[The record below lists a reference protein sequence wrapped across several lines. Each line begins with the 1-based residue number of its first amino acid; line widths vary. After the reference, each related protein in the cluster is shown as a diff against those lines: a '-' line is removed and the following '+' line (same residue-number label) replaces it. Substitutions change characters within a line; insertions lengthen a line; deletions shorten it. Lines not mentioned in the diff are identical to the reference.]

1 MENLKRLLVLAAMF
15 LPMSA
20 WAAPFDSGSEK
31 KHINLYYKSEALYIA
46 QEDKAC
52 TVGSSTVD
60 DGTCVKTAE
69 IKSMLPVRGAFYNV
83 VSGKWVSETT
93 DDSPSQYQSNVLNLK
108 TDIDFGQT
116 LGVDGKCSENHAFLS
131 FSGLTF
137 NGQNHTISNLCRV
150 DNGAMDQYVGLF
162 GEINGKTVKNLKI
175 SNVHFV
181 NTSEEPKKTDKGEYL
196 ASGALAYKIS
206 NNSTVTNVELENVD
220 IQAPLAGGLAGYIDS
235 STIKGVKTGSPFIKA
250 TQAAGALAYK
260 ISNGTV
266 TDVELENVDVQ
277 APLAGG
283 IAGYIEGSTIE
294 TVKTIDDSFIKVSNE
309 RQIETGYIGSS
320 IYNNDPDKK
329 VFSPYKVLLG
339 GLAGAAFFTN
349 FKNIDIAVQVENKA
363 VVDLS
368 ALGGLVGNYVYAPL
382 STQFPQVSDR
392 NSAITNVNIHGYANG
407 DDYIKPVVS
416 GGIIM
421 GGILGAT
428 KRLDENNSPIVELAV
443 SKSSVTNLD
452 ITQSKIKINDADVS
466 QQLYFGGIVGN
477 ANLCSGGILL
487 VKESNVEN
495 VNIEESILGNA
506 PFQYYMGGIAGYASC
521 SHISNSDNQ
530 SNADDIFLTLQKDTA
545 SGNIKLS
552 GGYSK
557 TGKTVSKVRASA
569 AIGGLVGNAILSLK
583 ENGISEN
590 ESKVSIAYDAKR
602 TANENL
608 DSVLVGGIFGVAS
621 ISEGSTVRLSKLSY
635 QGSIDIDDDG
645 ISARVGGIV
654 GKFPLLQSGI
664 PKIDFHD
671 VHVEG
676 ASGKAIVAYRG
687 ESVASSMD
695 SSSVGGICGA
705 CQSPRE
711 ISKSSVNGDFV
722 GTSGNQAPPKKAF
735 HIGGLIGSAFV
746 NLVNEP
752 LIVKNNYFMGSIENK
767 FSKSEGKGKV
777 GYLFGYLTGDGLGV
791 KPQVTSNFHYGDDNV
806 GAIGYFENYGE
817 FSNSV
822 YLDELE
828 KFEAKSNVRNG
839 NKVDLNDDG
848 NGYVTEAYMKSKNLA
863 ILLNSPWSDEE
874 DQVWTFGTTN
884 DFPFWGT
891 PAMSTYTV
899 RFFDA
904 EGNQIG
910 ESQEVHFGATAV
922 APEAPKIAG
931 KCFDGWSTSFNK
943 VMESIDAVA
952 EYKDGACTYDV
963 TFNDLNSKPMKNT
976 VAEDGTPLPNP
987 QMVEEGKSAI
997 EPEGPSR
1004 SGNRCFLKWDD
1015 TDVLNDYKNV
1025 MHGKIVVS
1033 ALSKDCYDVFFYGL
1047 DGQLIVDLKTED
1059 GKSLLNPQVVDKG
1072 DAAIAPKDPEPTA
1085 DGKCFAG
1092 WDEDFSNVTGR
1103 LLVKAK
1109 SKLCEYTVTF
1119 TYTKKDGTAGEKTE
1133 AVEYNKS
1140 ATPPS
1145 ADDVL
1150 QKTEDGQCFTDWDKD
1165 FAHVKG
1171 DLTVAA
1177 QYKTCVSSSSS
1188 SQQLSGSSSSSAT
1201 SGSSASQSSSSGKS
1215 QQSSSSGGSMSSSSG
1230 NYIAAI
1236 TKPTATQNGDTL
1248 RMSFNDLQ
1256 ADKHA
1261 KVDYHI
1267 VVESKTGTYL
1277 DTVVSGKDIERIKNG
1292 SWRLSPAPAGEY
1304 TVIIILTDGRD
1315 SVRYD
1320 DFLFEGEDEFHV
1332 DLLPNTWQTYSLSA
1346 FCQDKGDDCKNKL
1359 KEHFARKAEFEDSEE
1374 CRHMREELAQTPDDE
1389 DFREYVEE
1397 NCPEAMESQDDA
1409 TTTAFWWDESSPVGD
1424 YWQYRRYD
1432 ADDTFDSTRGYWYGP
1447 IVREPLKLSL
1457 QTPNM
1462 KDEIVWK
1469 LENKYSGWNLVAN
1482 PYGWYVKLPQEEGV
1496 TFAKWYPDVSGYDT
1510 ISVLG
1515 PYEAVWVKT
1524 EKSRELRIPLKAAI
1538 VFEDE
1543 WKSPPLLKSATSESW
1558 NLRVVL
1564 TDKNGKRD
1572 AWNELAAGNE
1582 ASSLSEPPAGMG
1594 DHVNLSI
1601 VEGKQRLAK
1610 SVKKNGEDFEWN
1622 LEVSATTTRDGK
1634 LNFVGLEKV
1643 WAKGLHVY
1651 ATIGD
1656 ETVEVVKDSPVN
1668 VKLSSKAK
1676 NVSIRVTKSAVPV
1689 QVARNLISGF
1699 RVNQM
1704 QNALNIGFDAVS
1716 KLAGAKVKVSVVG
1729 VDGRV
1734 VATSKSVANEGSN
1747 AVSMKKPKQGVY
1759 FVRLKVGSQSAV
1771 SRIMVR

>member
-69 IKSMLPVRGAFYNV
+69 IKSMLPVRGAFNNV
-83 VSGKWVSETT
+83 VSGKWVLGTANT
-93 DDSPSQYQSNVLNLK
+93 DQYQSNELNLK

-116 LGVDGKCSENHAFLS
+116 LDADGKCSENHNFLS
-131 FSGLTF
+131 FGGLTF
-137 NGQNHTISNLCRV
+137 NGRNHTISNLCRV

-181 NTSEEPKKTDKGEYL
+181 NTSEDPKKTEKGEYL

-220 IQAPLAGGLAGYIDS
+220 IQAPLAGGLAGYIEG

-283 IAGYIEGSTIE
+283 LAGYIEGSTISSIKMVDE
-294 TVKTIDDSFIKVSNE
+294 GSVIKVTNV
-309 RQIETGYIGSS
+309 RQIETGYVGSS
-320 IYNNDPDKK
+320 VNGSDIR

-382 STQFPQVSDR
+382 NNQFSQVSDR

-487 VKESNVEN
+487 VKESNVKN
-495 VNIEESILGNA
+495 VNIEESIQGNA

-521 SHISNSDNQ
+521 YHISNSVDQ
-530 SNADDIFLTLQKDTA
+530 DDLYLTLQKDTA

-676 ASGKAIVAYRG
+676 ASGKAVVAYSG
-687 ESVASSMD
+687 ESTASSIN

-746 NLVNEP
+746 NEP

-767 FSKSEGKGKV
+767 FNKSGGEGKV

-817 FSNSV
+817 FANSV

-899 RFFDA
+899 RFLDA
-904 EGNQIG
+904 DGNQIG
-910 ESQEVHFGATAV
+910 ESQEVHFGAAAV
-922 APEAPKIAG
+922 APEAPKIVG

-943 VMESIDAVA
+943 VMASMDVVA
-952 EYKDGACTYDV
+952 TYKNGACKYPVAFYDLEGNLLEV
-963 TFNDLNSKPMKNT
+963 K
-976 VAEDGTPLPNP
+976 AEDGTTLSNP
-987 QMVEEGKSAI
+987 QEVEEGKSAI
-997 EPEGPSR
+997 VPT
-1004 SGNRCFLKWDD
+1004 N
-1015 TDVLNDYKNV
+1015 
-1025 MHGKIVVS
+1025 
-1033 ALSKDCYDVFFYGL
+1033 
-1047 DGQLIVDLKTED
+1047 
-1059 GKSLLNPQVVDKG
+1059 NPK
-1072 DAAIAPKDPEPTA
+1072 PTA
-1085 DGKCFAG
+1085 DGKCFDG
-1092 WDEDFSNVTGR
+1092 WKQDFSNITGE
-1103 LLVKAK
+1103 LNVYPEFKT
-1109 SKLCEYTVTF
+1109 CEYTVKF
-1119 TYTKKDGTAGEKTE
+1119 TYFKVDGSGEKITQT
-1133 AVEYNKS
+1133 VKYNES

-1145 ADDVL
+1145 SDDFP
-1150 QKTEDGQCFTDWDKD
+1150 QKTNNGRCFTEWDPTVDFTHVKDNLTVTAQYEICKYTVKFMYTDNHGVSQILKTETVEHGSSAAAPKDDEFPQKIDDQCFAGWKPD
-1165 FAHVKG
+1165 FSHVTNP
-1171 DLTVAA
+1171 LNVTA
-1177 QYKTCVSSSSS
+1177 QYKTCESSSSS
-1188 SQQLSGSSSSSAT
+1188 SQQPSGSSSSSAT
-1201 SGSSASQSSSSGKS
+1201 SSSSSDQKSSSSGTPTPN
-1215 QQSSSSGGSMSSSSG
+1215 SSSSVS
-1230 NYIAAI
+1230 YIATI
-1236 TKPTATQNGDTL
+1236 TKPSATQQDNAL
-1248 RMSFNDLQ
+1248 RMTFNDLQ
-1256 ADKHA
+1256 ADKHT

-1277 DTVVSGKDIERIKNG
+1277 DTVVSGKDIESIKNG
-1292 SWRLSPAPAGEY
+1292 TWRLSPAPAGEY
-1304 TVIIILTDGRD
+1304 TVIVVLTDGRD

-1374 CRHMREELAQTPDDE
+1374 CRHKREELAQTPDDE

-1424 YWQYRRYD
+1424 YWQYRKFNVD
-1432 ADDTFDSTRGYWYGP
+1432 QDFDSTRGYWYGP

-1558 NLRVVL
+1558 NFRVEL

-1572 AWNELAAGNE
+1572 AWNELAAGDV

-1651 ATIGD
+1651 ATIDD

-1676 NVSIRVTKSAVPV
+1676 SVSVRVTKSAVAA
-1689 QVARNLISGF
+1689 QVAKNQISGF

-1704 QNALNIGFDAVS
+1704 QNALNVGFDAVS

-1734 VATSKSVANEGSN
+1734 VATSGLVAHEGTNSI
-1747 AVSMKKPKQGVY
+1747 SMKKPKQGLY

>member
-83 VSGKWVSETT
+83 VFGKWVSETT
-93 DDSPSQYQSNVLNLK
+93 DGSPSQYQSNVLNLK

-116 LGVDGKCSENHAFLS
+116 LGDDGKCSENHAFLS

-206 NNSTVTNVELENVD
+206 NNSIVTNVKLENVD
-220 IQAPLAGGLAGYIDS
+220 IQAPLAGGLAGYIES

-283 IAGYIEGSTIE
+283 LAGYIEGSTISSIKMVDE
-294 TVKTIDDSFIKVSNE
+294 GSVIKVTNV
-309 RQIETGYIGSS
+309 RQIETGYVGSS
-320 IYNNDPDKK
+320 VNSSDIR

-382 STQFPQVSDR
+382 NTQFPQVSDR

-443 SKSSVTNLD
+443 SNSSVTNLD

-487 VKESNVEN
+487 VKESNVKN
-495 VNIEESILGNA
+495 VNIEESIQGNA

-676 ASGKAIVAYRG
+676 ASGKAVVAYSG
-687 ESVASSMD
+687 ESIASSIN

-767 FSKSEGKGKV
+767 FNKSEGKGKV

-899 RFFDA
+899 RFLDA
-904 EGNQIG
+904 DGNQIG
-910 ESQEVHFGATAV
+910 ESQEVHFGAAAV

-952 EYKDGACTYDV
+952 TYKDGACKYPVAFYDLEGNLLEV
-963 TFNDLNSKPMKNT
+963 K
-976 VAEDGTPLPNP
+976 AEDGTTLSNP
-987 QMVEEGKSAI
+987 QEVEEGKSAI
-997 EPEGPSR
+997 VPT
-1004 SGNRCFLKWDD
+1004 N
-1015 TDVLNDYKNV
+1015 
-1025 MHGKIVVS
+1025 
-1033 ALSKDCYDVFFYGL
+1033 
-1047 DGQLIVDLKTED
+1047 
-1059 GKSLLNPQVVDKG
+1059 NPK
-1072 DAAIAPKDPEPTA
+1072 PTA
-1085 DGKCFAG
+1085 DGKCFDG
-1092 WDEDFSNVTGR
+1092 WKQDFSNITGE
-1103 LLVKAK
+1103 LNVYPEIKT
-1109 SKLCEYTVTF
+1109 CEYTVKFYDLRGFVIEDAEQKVLYGKAAVAPTDPLQKDDLCF
-1119 TYTKKDGTAGEKTE
+1119 IGWDTDFSEVKGNLEVKPNTKKCVFTVNFYGLDGTTIIRTQNVQEGLSAR
-1133 AVEYNKS
+1133 AP
-1140 ATPPS
+1140 ATPEPLG
-1145 ADDVL
+1145 DL
-1150 QKTEDGQCFTDWDKD
+1150 CFNGWDTD
-1165 FAHVKG
+1165 FSEVKG
-1171 DLTVAA
+1171 DLEVKANTKA
-1177 QYKTCVSSSSS
+1177 CPNSSSS
-1188 SQQLSGSSSSSAT
+1188 SQQPSGSSSSSAT
-1201 SGSSASQSSSSGKS
+1201 SGSSSDQKSSSSGTPTPN
-1215 QQSSSSGGSMSSSSG
+1215 SSSSVS
-1230 NYIAAI
+1230 YIATI
-1236 TKPTATQNGDTL
+1236 TKPTATQQDNAL
-1248 RMSFNDLQ
+1248 RMTFNDLQ
-1256 ADKHA
+1256 ADKHT

-1277 DTVVSGKDIERIKNG
+1277 DTVVSGKDVESIKNG
-1292 SWRLSPAPAGEY
+1292 TWRLSPAPAGEY
-1304 TVIIILTDGRD
+1304 TVIVVLTDGRD

-1424 YWQYRRYD
+1424 YWQYRKFNVD
-1432 ADDTFDSTRGYWYGP
+1432 QDFDSTRGYWYGP

-1510 ISVLG
+1510 ISALG

-1558 NLRVVL
+1558 NFRVEL

-1572 AWNELAAGNE
+1572 AWNELAAGDV

-1634 LNFVGLEKV
+1634 LNFVGLESV
-1643 WAKGLHVY
+1643 WSKGLHVY

-1689 QVARNLISGF
+1689 QVARNLISVF
-1699 RVNQM
+1699 CVNQM
-1704 QNALNIGFDAVS
+1704 QNALNVGFDAAS

-1747 AVSMKKPKQGVY
+1747 AVSMKKPKQGLY

-1771 SRIMVR
+1771 TRIMVR

>member
-20 WAAPFDSGSEK
+20 WAAPSGPK
-31 KHINLYYKSEALYIA
+31 YLNLYYKNSQLFVGLYKKDCVA
-46 QEDKAC
+46 
-52 TVGSSTVD
+52 GSSSED
-60 DGTCVKTAE
+60 EGTCVRSYDTSE
-69 IKSMLPVRGAFYNV
+69 QTIRSAFINATTDQW
-83 VSGKWVSETT
+83 VSGTAKATMM
-93 DDSPSQYQSNVLNLK
+93 QSNTLNLA
-108 TDIDFGQT
+108 TDIDFGYT
-116 LGVDGKCSENHAFLS
+116 FENGSCSDNFVYLF
-131 FSGLTF
+131 FSGSVF
-137 NGQNHTISNLCRV
+137 DGQDHTISNLCSI
-150 DNGAMDQYVGLF
+150 DDGQTKQNLGLF
-162 GEINGKTVKNLKI
+162 GQITEKTVRNLNI

-181 NTSEEPKKTDKGEYL
+181 VTSGEPALTSGGDYRPV
-196 ASGALAYKIS
+196 GALAPKIS
-206 NNSTVTNVELENVD
+206 NSIVKNVKLKNVV
-220 IQAPLAGGLAGYIDS
+220 IQAPLAGGLAGYIES

-283 IAGYIEGSTIE
+283 LAGYIEGSTISSIKMVDE
-294 TVKTIDDSFIKVSNE
+294 GSVIKVTNE
-309 RQIETGYIGSS
+309 RQIETGYVGSS
-320 IYNNDPDKK
+320 VNSSDIR

-349 FKNIDIAVQVENKA
+349 FKDIDIAVQVENKA

-382 STQFPQVSDR
+382 STQFPLVSDR

-452 ITQSKIKINDADVS
+452 ITQSKIKINDADVL

-495 VNIEESILGNA
+495 VNIEESIQGNA

-608 DSVLVGGIFGVAS
+608 DSVLAGGIFGVAS

-676 ASGKAIVAYRG
+676 ASGKAVVAYSG
-687 ESVASSMD
+687 ESIASSIN

-767 FSKSEGKGKV
+767 FNKSGGEGKV

-899 RFFDA
+899 RFLDA
-904 EGNQIG
+904 DGNQIG
-910 ESQEVHFGATAV
+910 ESQEVHFGAAAV

-997 EPEGPSR
+997 EPEGPGR

-1025 MHGKIVVS
+1025 THGKIVVS

-1109 SKLCEYTVTF
+1109 SKPCEYTVTF
-1119 TYTKKDGTAGEKTE
+1119 TYTKKDGTVGEKTE

-1177 QYKTCVSSSSS
+1177 QYKTCASSSS
-1188 SQQLSGSSSSSAT
+1188 SQQPSGSSSSSAT
-1201 SGSSASQSSSSGKS
+1201 SGSSSDQKSSSSGTPTPN
-1215 QQSSSSGGSMSSSSG
+1215 SSSSVS
-1230 NYIAAI
+1230 YIATI
-1236 TKPTATQNGDTL
+1236 TKPSATQQDNAL
-1248 RMSFNDLQ
+1248 RMTFNDLQ
-1256 ADKHA
+1256 ADKHT

-1277 DTVVSGKDIERIKNG
+1277 DTVVSGKDVESIKNG
-1292 SWRLSPAPAGEY
+1292 TWRLSPAPAGEY
-1304 TVIIILTDGRD
+1304 TVIVVLTDGRD

-1424 YWQYRRYD
+1424 YWQYRKFNVD
-1432 ADDTFDSTRGYWYGP
+1432 QDFDSTRGYWYGP
-1447 IVREPLKLSL
+1447 IVREPLKFSL

-1572 AWNELAAGNE
+1572 AWNELAAGNV

-1594 DHVNLSI
+1594 DRVNLSI
-1601 VEGKQRLAK
+1601 VEGKQHLAK
-1610 SVKKNGEDFEWN
+1610 SVKKNGDDLEWN
-1622 LEVSATTTRDGK
+1622 LEASATTTRDGK
-1634 LNFVGLEKV
+1634 LNFVGLESV
-1643 WAKGLHVY
+1643 WSKGLHVY

-1676 NVSIRVTKSAVPV
+1676 NVSIRVTKSAVPI

-1704 QNALNIGFDAVS
+1704 QNALNVGFDAAS

-1747 AVSMKKPKQGVY
+1747 AVSMKKPKQGLY
-1759 FVRLKVGSQSAV
+1759 FVRLKVGSQSAIT
-1771 SRIMVR
+1771 RIMVR

>member
-20 WAAPFDSGSEK
+20 WAAPSGPK
-31 KHINLYYKSEALYIA
+31 YLNLYYKNSQLFVGLYKKDCVA
-46 QEDKAC
+46 
-52 TVGSSTVD
+52 GSSSED
-60 DGTCVKTAE
+60 EGTCVRSYDTSE
-69 IKSMLPVRGAFYNV
+69 QTIRSAFINATTDQW
-83 VSGKWVSETT
+83 VSGTAKATMM
-93 DDSPSQYQSNVLNLK
+93 QSNTLNLA
-108 TDIDFGQT
+108 TDIDFGYT
-116 LGVDGKCSENHAFLS
+116 FENGSCSDNFVYLF
-131 FSGLTF
+131 FSGSVF
-137 NGQNHTISNLCRV
+137 DGQDHTISNLCSI
-150 DNGAMDQYVGLF
+150 DDGQTKQNLGLF
-162 GEINGKTVKNLKI
+162 GQITEKTVKNLNI

-181 NTSEEPKKTDKGEYL
+181 VTSGEPALTSGGDYRPV
-196 ASGALAYKIS
+196 GALAPKIS
-206 NNSTVTNVELENVD
+206 NSIVKNVKLKNVV
-220 IQAPLAGGLAGYIDS
+220 IQAPLAGGLAGYIES
-235 STIKGVKTGSPFIKA
+235 STIKGVNTGSPFIKA
-250 TQAAGALAYK
+250 TQEAGALAYK

-283 IAGYIEGSTIE
+283 LAGYIEGSTISSIKMVDE
-294 TVKTIDDSFIKVSNE
+294 GSVIKVTNE
-309 RQIETGYIGSS
+309 RQIETGYVGSS
-320 IYNNDPDKK
+320 VNSSDIR

-349 FKNIDIAVQVENKA
+349 FKDIDIAVQVENKA

-382 STQFPQVSDR
+382 NTQFSLVSDR

-407 DDYIKPVVS
+407 DDYIKPVIS
-416 GGIIM
+416 GGIIT

-487 VKESNVEN
+487 VKESNVKN
-495 VNIEESILGNA
+495 VNIEESIQGNA

-557 TGKTVSKVRASA
+557 TGKTASKVRASA

-590 ESKVSIAYDAKR
+590 ESKVSIAYEAKR

-676 ASGKAIVAYRG
+676 ASGKAVVAYSG
-687 ESVASSMD
+687 ESTASSIN

-767 FSKSEGKGKV
+767 FNKSEGKGKV

-817 FSNSV
+817 FANSV

-863 ILLNSPWSDEE
+863 ILLNSPWADEE

-943 VMESIDAVA
+943 VMASMDVVA
-952 EYKDGACTYDV
+952 TYKNGACKYPVAFYDLEGNLLEV
-963 TFNDLNSKPMKNT
+963 K
-976 VAEDGTPLPNP
+976 AEDGTTLSNP
-987 QMVEEGKSAI
+987 QEVEEGKSAI
-997 EPEGPSR
+997 VPT
-1004 SGNRCFLKWDD
+1004 N
-1015 TDVLNDYKNV
+1015 
-1025 MHGKIVVS
+1025 
-1033 ALSKDCYDVFFYGL
+1033 
-1047 DGQLIVDLKTED
+1047 
-1059 GKSLLNPQVVDKG
+1059 NPK
-1072 DAAIAPKDPEPTA
+1072 PTA
-1085 DGKCFAG
+1085 DGKCFDG
-1092 WDEDFSNVTGR
+1092 WKQDFSNITGE
-1103 LLVKAK
+1103 LNVYPEFKT
-1109 SKLCEYTVTF
+1109 CEYTVKFYDLRGFVIEDAEQKVLYGKAAVAPTDPLQKDDLCF
-1119 TYTKKDGTAGEKTE
+1119 IGWDTDFSEVKGNLEVKPNTKKCVFTVNFYGLDGTTIIRTQNVQEGLSAR
-1133 AVEYNKS
+1133 AP
-1140 ATPPS
+1140 ATPEPLG
-1145 ADDVL
+1145 DL
-1150 QKTEDGQCFTDWDKD
+1150 CFNGWDTD
-1165 FAHVKG
+1165 FSEVKG
-1171 DLTVAA
+1171 DLEVKANTKA
-1177 QYKTCVSSSSS
+1177 CSNSSSSDQQQS
-1188 SQQLSGSSSSSAT
+1188 SSSSSSAT
-1201 SGSSASQSSSSGKS
+1201 GSSSSDQSSSSGS
-1215 QQSSSSGGSMSSSSG
+1215 LTPNSSSSVS
-1230 NYIAAI
+1230 YIATI
-1236 TKPTATQNGDTL
+1236 TKPTATQQDNAL
-1248 RMSFNDLQ
+1248 RMTFNDLQ

-1267 VVESKTGTYL
+1267 VVESKNGIYL
-1277 DTVVSGKDIERIKNG
+1277 DTVISGKDVENIKNG
-1292 SWRLSPAPAGEY
+1292 TWLLDPAPAGEY
-1304 TVIIILTDGRD
+1304 TVIVVLTDGHESVRFDDFPVFKGD
-1315 SVRYD
+1315 SVIPVN
-1320 DFLFEGEDEFHV
+1320 LA
-1332 DLLPNTWQTYSLSA
+1332 PNSWQTYSLYA
-1346 FCQDKGDDCKNKL
+1346 FCKDKGDCKSDIAERFSSQSKAWAVEQCQHMKEEL
-1359 KEHFARKAEFEDSEE
+1359 KQIGDDENF
-1374 CRHMREELAQTPDDE
+1374 REEMDE
-1389 DFREYVEE
+1389 VCRMAVGSDEVT
-1397 NCPEAMESQDDA
+1397 SV
-1409 TTTAFWWDESSPVGD
+1409 FWWDESNPVGD

-1432 ADDTFDSTRGYWYGP
+1432 ADDMFDSTRGYWYGP
-1447 IVREPLKLSL
+1447 IAKEPLSLSL

-1462 KDEIVWK
+1462 KDEVVWK

-1524 EKSRELRIPLKAAI
+1524 EKSRELRIPLKATI
-1538 VFEDE
+1538 VLEDE
-1543 WKSPPLLKSATSESW
+1543 WTPPPLLKGATSENW
-1558 NLRVVL
+1558 NFRVVL

-1572 AWNELAAGNE
+1572 AWNELAAGDV

-1610 SVKKNGEDFEWN
+1610 SVKKNGEDLEWN
-1622 LEVSATTTRDGK
+1622 LEASATTTRDGK
-1634 LNFVGLEKV
+1634 LSFVGLEKV

-1656 ETVEVVKDSPVN
+1656 ETVEVVKDRPVN
-1668 VKLSSKAK
+1668 VKLSPKAK
-1676 NVSIRVTKSAVPV
+1676 NVSVRVTKSAVSA
-1689 QVARNLISGF
+1689 QVAKNLISGF
-1699 RVNQM
+1699 RVNQV
-1704 QNALNIGFDAVS
+1704 QNTLNVGFDAVS

-1729 VDGRV
+1729 IDGRV

-1747 AVSMKKPKQGVY
+1747 AISMKKPTFRKPSTGM
-1759 FVRLKVGSQSAV
+1759 SSA
-1771 SRIMVR
+1771 